1 VSIVAASAAP
11 AITAE
16 IVAIDARVDS
26 VTRNAMVRA
35 RIEGSGAAGSRP
47 TLAPG
52 SSVRVRVPVGA
63 PTRAVSVPVTALR
76 RGPAGDHV
84 FVLIR
89 DENGVARA
97 HQRRVVS
104 GAVLGDEVVIEE
116 GLEAGEE
123 VAVTG
128 SFKLYEGVLVAVAG
142 NSGAEVGADS

>member
-1 VSIVAASAAP
+1 MR
-11 AITAE
+11 
-16 IVAIDARVDS
+16 RV
-26 VTRNAMVRA
+26 
-35 RIEGSGAAGSRP
+35 
-47 TLAPG
+47 
-52 SSVRVRVPVGA
+52 
-63 PTRAVSVPVTALR
+63 
-76 RGPAGDHV
+76 PAGDHV